1 MMRKSLTLQETS
13 NSCVERNEN
22 WWVLPVLIWDK
33 LTILIDNEETRINLE
48 SSLIKVREN
57 FWGPPSS
64 KTSLLPWNLIYS
76 LTIFCVVR
84 WAFWTDLFNHP
95 CVFDINTNFWTS
107 LFQISEATQSS
118 EPSKKKEDKRLKCQ
132 RKKRNLQ
139 GKVYICCTNLGKLV
153 ISFHSKYG
161 SQLVTFKILLITHCS
176 SDITLG
182 VLYINKLIL
191 FGE

>member
-95 CVFDINTNFWTS
+95 AYLILIRTFGLPFSDLRGYSIQWT
-107 LFQISEATQSS
+107 FKKKGRQETQM
-118 EPSKKKEDKRLKCQ
+118 PKKKEKPA
-132 RKKRNLQ
+132 